1 MLFIPAAASCGVL
14 RFKIKDIQSEQARI
28 EGKELSNQSTVES
41 KAEQILKSNGIK
53 GCNQFLTEYC
63 NNNAK
68 TVLDDWWDLADLL
81 IVKYSNGMIN
91 DFQNN
96 TTIRAGY
103 PSWWLNESGYQY
115 GPRIYQYAELQN
127 LTGVKY
133 VNETTYTK
141 PGNELNY
148 IEENQR

>member
-1 MLFIPAAASCGVL
+1 MAF
-14 RFKIKDIQSEQARI
+14 
-28 EGKELSNQSTVES
+28 
-41 KAEQILKSNGIK
+41 
-53 GCNQFLTEYC
+53 
-63 NNNAK
+63 
-68 TVLDDWWDLADLL
+68 
-81 IVKYSNGMIN
+81 N

-103 PSWWLNESGYQY
+103 PSWWLNESGYRY